1 MLGGSAALHAL
12 RGRGDVV
19 RALARG
25 ALAGIGAAA
34 GRGVTPVGPP
44 GGSR

>member
-1 MLGGSAALHAL
+1 
-12 RGRGDVV
+12 VV

-34 GRGVTPVGPP
+34 GRRVTPVGPP